1 MTTEELRL
9 EYLKIREWGICDQR
23 NLTAARFDAVVLE
36 KLGTADADP
45 AQWVA
50 AAAALRIRCDPC
62 GGSGDYAVGV
72 ENGKRLIRGICF
84 RCEGRGV
91 QTHADRLRNDAYD
104 RLNFNSR

>member
-45 AQWVA
+45 AQWV
-50 AAAALRIRCDPC
+50 
-62 GGSGDYAVGV
+62 
-72 ENGKRLIRGICF
+72 
-84 RCEGRGV
+84 V